1 MLNKIN
7 IFEKKWR
14 MTEGTKDEKQRSSK
28 MLTFWRKKEEQK
40 MKPKKIQR
48 C

>member
-14 MTEGTKDEKQRSSK
+14 MTEGTKDEKQRSC
-28 MLTFWRKKEEQK
+28 RKIANAEA
-40 MKPKKIQR
+40 
-48 C
+48 